1 MTKMTTEDPAPA
13 APVSVVSQLSDAIAR
28 FLFTSF
34 DDVAKNLVERLLEN
48 RTSVIPEVEEMK
60 APAPSAAEPPPP
72 PPPPP
77 PAPTFVVPL
86 TRNPEF
92 GGRAGSLDQ
101 LFGMWKPCQKRR
113 IAVVGLGGI
122 G

>member
-1 MTKMTTEDPAPA
+1 MTKMTTENPAAA
-13 APVSVVSQLSDAIAR
+13 APVSVASQLSDAIAR

-48 RTSVIPEVEEMK
+48 STSVIPEVEME
-60 APAPSAAEPPPP
+60 APAPEAAEPPPP

-77 PAPTFVVPL
+77 VPTFVVPL

-92 GGRAGSLDQ
+92 VGRAAPLDQ